1 VGWYLVAWTIYTAI
15 MTIGA
20 LRISTVLDLIFI
32 TLLTGFVLLD
42 LAHFADHVFT
52 VIAGYELMVCA
63 GLALYGMADAVFLD
77 VFGRDVLPMGKP
89 ILH

>member
-1 VGWYLVAWTIYTAI
+1 MPATAVLVIAPSLRDLTD
-15 MTIGA
+15 A
-20 LRISTVLDLIFI
+20 LRQRW
-32 TLLTGFVLLD
+32 LLTGFVLLY

-63 GLALYGMADAVFLD
+63 GPALYGMAHAVFLD